1 MKKYLLCSLDDEHY
15 ASASFVI
22 YDDHADAEKAAVN
35 NCQNYIYDCE
45 ISVEKSGFRIT
56 GTSGNSFYVN
66 EIKPIDAD
74 KGDHLLV
81 WHHAYE
87 GVDFEIRLQGSF
99 EECLEK
105 KNKEV
110 AELMSQL
117 NTEIVWDGTVDT
129 GIEWETFDIVRIN

>member
-22 YDDHADAEKAAVN
+22 YDHHADAEIAAVN
-35 NCQNYIYDCE
+35 NCQDYICDVNIE
-45 ISVEKSGFRIT
+45 RSGSRIT

-66 EIKPIDAD
+66 EIKPVDPD
-74 KGDHLLV
+74 KGDYLLV